1 MHINFR
7 KQNHSIE
14 IIIKDEPQITEG
26 YSLGVFSYNY
36 IIESF
41 KIDGEDMG
49 KENGSRYFNY
59 CFGYRLKDG
68 IKIFCL
74 DLSYSLAKKVSVK
87 LGLEEE
93 ESISLML
100 DEDIVK
106 IFEDELIPRA
116 KKMIEEI
123 KEKQI
128 EEIKESDNNVSDNSK
143 VIVSRSCQR
152 YSVIIDGTH
161 YHSFLRRKIEEK
173 LNIYDD
179 KTIFDGFDYE
189 IGSGYSTDYKMTYK
203 ELKELILT
211 IDDEVKAKKAEIDRK
226 EKERAEAKA
235 KREEERKRYD
245 NSYEIVKKVK
255 LIYPRGGESGTDGY
269 YRVIVKEKAT
279 GEEFDVVLKNVFDAG
294 CWTLI
299 YNKDFDATLTDNE
312 KRACKWVFDHAPFTT
327 SIRM

>member
-1 MHINFR
+1 MNINFR
-7 KQNHSIE
+7 KQNHLVE
-14 IIIKDEPQITEG
+14 IILKDEPQITEG
-26 YSLGVFSYNY
+26 YSLGDFVYNY
-36 IIESF
+36 KIESF

-59 CFGYRLKDG
+59 CFGYRLKNG

-106 IFEDELIPRA
+106 TFEDELIPKA

-123 KEKQI
+123 KENQI
-128 EEIKESDNNVSDNSK
+128 EEIKEADNNVSDDTK
-143 VIVSRSCQR
+143 VIVSRDYNR
-152 YSVIIDGTH
+152 YGVIIDGTH
-161 YHSFLRRKIEEK
+161 YHSFLRREIEEK
-173 LNIYDD
+173 LNIYND
-179 KTIFDGFDYE
+179 KKIFDGFDYE

-203 ELKELILT
+203 ELKEVIAS

-226 EKERAEAKA
+226 EKEKAEAKA
-235 KREEERKRYD
+235 KREEERKRYY
-245 NSYEIVKKVK
+245 NSYEVVKKVK

-279 GEEFDVVLKNVFDAG
+279 GEEFDVVLRNVFDAG
-294 CWTLI
+294 CWSFI
-299 YNKDFDATLTDNE
+299 YNKENNNELTDSE
-312 KRACKWVFDHAPFTT
+312 GRACKWVFDHAPFTT